1 MLLIRFKLKTKSYNR
16 NCSRKFKTSMAM
28 LLAQILDPVNNA
40 VKDKLALEKVYSLIH
55 RLL

>member
-1 MLLIRFKLKTKSYNR
+1 
-16 NCSRKFKTSMAM
+16 MAM